1 MLSQNQ
7 VSGKVSKFDR
17 APLPT
22 PVTMR
27 VVFQKTGNLQYFSHL
42 DLQRT
47 WQRVLVR
54 ASIPMWY
61 TLGFNPHAKIT
72 FGVPLPVGS
81 EGMEE
86 MVDLRIDRE
95 ITPAEMKAQLN
106 AELTSEMQVSEVY
119 IPTTAFSD
127 IAWATYE
134 MTLSTVGDASEN
146 ATAINGIFR
155 EGADPVS
162 MTKRSKSG
170 DKDIDILPLV
180 HALKATADCHGLVH
194 VRATLRA
201 GNTENLNPE
210 YIIKAIRERSGMLPE
225 GTLAAWYRILRIGFH
240 TAEGVETGKWFR

>member
-1 MLSQNQ
+1 MLSRSQMTQ
-7 VSGKVSKFDR
+7 RISKFDR
-17 APLPT
+17 PLLDT

-27 VVFQKTGNLQYFSHL
+27 VVFSKMGNLQYFSHL

-54 ASIPMWY
+54 AAIPMWY
-61 TLGFNPHAKIT
+61 TQGFNPHAKIV

-95 ITPAEMKAQLN
+95 ITPEEIKARLN
-106 AELTSEMQVSEVY
+106 AELTREMQVSEVY

-134 MTLSTVGDASEN
+134 MTLSAHGDAVEN
-146 ATAINGIFR
+146 VRKISGIFSD
-155 EGADPVS
+155 GAEPVILS
-162 MTKRSKSG
+162 KRSKSG
-170 DKDIDILPLV
+170 DKDIDILPMI
-180 HALKATADCHGLVH
+180 HALKVTADVHGLLH
-194 VRATLRA
+194 IRATLRA

-210 YIIKAIRERSGMLPE
+210 YIIRAIRDRYDLLPE
-225 GTLAAWYRILRIGFH
+225 GDLSAWYRILRLGFH
-240 TAEGVETGKWFR
+240 SADGVRGGVWFR